1 MGDDQLF
8 NIVYKNACFF
18 SNGFDGLDDVHSVG
32 DGTEDAMLAVQPGG
46 LYGAQEKLGTVGV
59 GTGVSHGE
67 DTRASVLESEVL
79 VGKFLAVDGLAT
91 GAVAAGEVTTLA
103 HEIVN
108 DTMERRALEVQRL
121 AGLPLTLFAGAEGAE
136 IFRGLGRDVV
146 EQAEGNSTGGLIA
159 NHHVKKDLGTLGRVH
174 AHDRAEEHD
183 EIWFDV
189 YCNLTASVDL

>member
-121 AGLPLTLFAGAEGAE
+121 AGLPLTLFASAEGAE
-136 IFRGLGRDVV
+136 IFRGLRDDIRAKGHLNAASGGAADGHV
-146 EQAEGNSTGGLIA
+146 EENLWI
-159 NHHVKKDLGTLGRVH
+159 
-174 AHDRAEEHD
+174 
-183 EIWFDV
+183 FDKIV
-189 YCNLTASVDL
+189 IRNCKYKI